1 MSELAPVEK
10 VEIITLA
17 DNYVDL
23 VSMDNNEHI
32 TRAMPVKGLEFS
44 NSILAEH
51 GFSAMV
57 RVSANGA
64 THSIL
69 MDFGLSPDASARNAA
84 AMNLDLAQAEAA
96 VLSHG
101 HLDHFG
107 GMKAVGEAIGKKLDL
122 YVHPA
127 AFKKA
132 RFIEPFPGLKIAMP
146 VISKEFI
153 ESAGFNP
160 KTTDRPVSLAEGQVL
175 FLGEIERVTEF
186 EKGMPNAFY
195 VADNDEYLWDP
206 IVDDTAIAVNIAG
219 KGLVVLSGC
228 AHSGIVNTV
237 KHAMKISGVN
247 RVHAVIGGFHLSGPA
262 FAGTIDPTVTALAE
276 LNPDFVVPTHCT
288 GRNAGL
294 AFERKFGEKFL
305 VNMSGTTL
313 TFAS

>member
-1 MSELAPVEK
+1 MTALKPVEK

-23 VSMDNNEHI
+23 VSMDNNEHV
-32 TRAMPVKGLEFS
+32 TRAMPLKGLEFS

-57 RVSANGA
+57 RVTADGA
-64 THSIL
+64 THSIM

-84 AMNLDLAQAEAA
+84 AMNLDLTQAESA

-107 GMKAVGEAIGKKLDL
+107 GIKAVGEAVGKKLDL

-132 RFIEPFPGLKIAMP
+132 RFIEPFPGLKVSMP
-146 VISKEFI
+146 VISRELI
-153 ESAGFNP
+153 ESAGFAI
-160 KTTDRPVSLAEGQVL
+160 KATDKPAALADGQIL
-175 FLGEIERVTEF
+175 FLGEIERLTEF

-195 VADNDEYLWDP
+195 TTDDDEYLWDP
-206 IVDDTAIAVNIAG
+206 ITDDTAIAVNVAG

-237 KHAMKISGVN
+237 KHAVKLTGVN
-247 RVHAVIGGFHLSGPA
+247 KVHAVIGGFHLSGPA
-262 FAGTIDPTVTALAE
+262 FAGTIDPTVAALGE
-276 LNPDFVVPTHCT
+276 LDPDFVVPTHCT
-288 GRNAGL
+288 GRKAGL
-294 AFERKFGEKFL
+294 AFEKKFGEKFI

>member
-1 MSELAPVEK
+1 MSELKPVEK

-23 VSMDNNEHI
+23 VAMDNTAMV
-32 TRAMPVKGLEFS
+32 TRAMPVKDMVFS

-57 RVSANGA
+57 RITANGA
-64 THSIL
+64 THSII

-84 AMNLDLAQAEAA
+84 SMGLDLSQAEAA

-107 GMKAVGEAIGKKLDL
+107 GMKAIGEAIGKKLDL

-132 RFIEPFPGLKIAMP
+132 RFIEPFPGLKVSMP
-146 VISKEFI
+146 VISKELI
-153 ESAGFNP
+153 ESAGFNT
-160 KTTDRPVSLAEGQVL
+160 KATDKPVSLADGQIL
-175 FLGEIERVTEF
+175 FLGEISRETEF

-195 VADNDEYLWDP
+195 TADNDEYLWDP
-206 IVDDTAIAVNIAG
+206 IIDDTAIAVNVAG
-219 KGLVVLSGC
+219 KGLVLLSGC

-237 KHAMKISGVN
+237 KHAMKLTGVDK
-247 RVHAVIGGFHLSGPA
+247 VHAVIGGFHLSGPA
-262 FAGTIDPTVTALAE
+262 FAGTIDPTVAALAA

-288 GRNAGL
+288 GRSAGL
-294 AFERKFGEKFL
+294 AFEKKFGEKFL